1 MQRRRQFREVLRL
14 RVLPP
19 HVAWFQWRARR
30 RARALGDTFA
40 LESSTRPADLARL
53 LELARG
59 RRRVVE
65 LGTANGWTAIAL
77 ALDDPRRPRPH
88 VRSLRSTGATGIS
101 RTRLGP
107 GSGADHVRHG
117 AGERRPSTASRA
129 AAAAAQAAQPPHAI
143 ELLYIDSSHD
153 RDDTI
158 AEVRAWQGALA
169 PGALIVFDDYTHP
182 EYPGVREAVAELG
195 LSEGRRA
202 EPCTSSPSRRRRHT
216 LEPGHPGAARAAR

>member
-1 MQRRRQFREVLRL
+1 MSNKSATKKAVREVLRL

-53 LELARG
+53 LKLARG
-59 RRRVVE
+59 RSHVVE

-77 ALDDPRRPRPH
+77 ALADPRRRVQTFDPFDRPERQAYLELVSDP
-88 VRSLRSTGATGIS
+88 VRERITFVA
-101 RTRLGP
+101 GP
-107 GSGADHVRHG
+107 GSGGPHSVTDGVAD
-117 AGERRPSTASRA
+117 
-129 AAAAAQAAQPPHAI
+129 AQPPHAI

-153 RDDTI
+153 RDETI
-158 AEVRAWQGALA
+158 AEVRAWQAALA

-195 LSEGRRA
+195 LRGE
-202 EPCTSSPSRRRRHT
+202 TSGTLHVVTVAAASPHT
-216 LEPGHPGAARAAR
+216 

>member
-1 MQRRRQFREVLRL
+1 MTNKSATKRAVREVLRL

-65 LGTANGWTAIAL
+65 LGTANGWTAITL
-77 ALDDPRRPRPH
+77 ALDDPGRQVHTFDPFDRPERQVYLGLVSDR
-88 VRSLRSTGATGIS
+88 VREQITFVKE
-101 RTRLGP
+101 P
-107 GSGADHVRHG
+107 GSVGPDGV
-117 AGERRPSTASRA
+117 AGSSSGGSGSHPT
-129 AAAAAQAAQPPHAI
+129 HAI

-182 EYPGVREAVAELG
+182 EYPGVREAITELG
-195 LSEGRRA
+195 LSGETTGTLHVVTVA
-202 EPCTSSPSRRRRHT
+202 AGSPHT
-216 LEPGHPGAARAAR
+216 

>member
-1 MQRRRQFREVLRL
+1 MTNKSATRKAVREVLRL

-53 LELARG
+53 LKLARG
-59 RRRVVE
+59 RRHVVE

-77 ALDDPRRPRPH
+77 ALDHPQRHVLTFDPFDRPERQAYLGLVPSR
-88 VRSLRSTGATGIS
+88 VRQRIVFIDK
-101 RTRLGP
+101 P
-107 GSGADHVRHG
+107 GSVGPDGVTSG
-117 AGERRPSTASRA
+117 VTDG
-129 AAAAAQAAQPPHAI
+129 QPPHRI

-153 RDDTI
+153 RAETI

-169 PGALIVFDDYTHP
+169 AGALIVFDDYTHP
-182 EYPGVREAVAELG
+182 DYPGVREAVDELG
-195 LSEGRRA
+195 LRGETAGTLHVVTVA
-202 EPCTSSPSRRRRHT
+202 AASPRT
-216 LEPGHPGAARAAR
+216 